1 MIGDMTKGQCTGC
14 KMCADVCP
22 HGAITF
28 ETDEKGFW
36 YPHIDKEK
44 CTDCGLC
51 EKKCPSLQAE
61 QVPEGNEP
69 VVWAAWSKDSTL
81 RNQSTSGGV
90 FYELARKIIENGGA
104 VAGCRYGENYK
115 SANHF
120 LARTME
126 ELECLCGSK
135 YFQSD
140 TEGIYKAV
148 KEELKK
154 GKEVLFCG
162 TPCQNAAMSMYLGDT
177 KAEIYYMD
185 FICRSINS
193 PLAFREY
200 ISDLEKEYGAKAT
213 MVHLKNKKTGWRSL
227 ATRVCFENGAEYHKD
242 KNEDLWVKG
251 FVGNDLYTRESCFE
265 CRYRTLPRKV
275 SDITIGDFWGIAGES
290 EYDMFQGISV
300 LMLNTEKGKRL
311 FERAKGSLYIREKM
325 IEDVLPGNK
334 ALLQNPANS
343 GKTEKFAELIKE
355 KTFSEAVRQC
365 IGEEKSTKKKHGPL
379 YICRELKKD
388 KKKYK
393 NHGEISVLKYL
404 FYNYCSKNVV
414 RLGTAKL
421 IPYKNAILD
430 LDKTA
435 RIYVHGDK
443 DFEIGINKLR
453 GSKSETHVRMND
465 KALWNMHHGGAL
477 FYNTVVEVKEN
488 ALLDTGFFTANGGSV
503 IIVAKKVVLGEDV
516 MLGRNIMIYDSDFH
530 QLQNDCG
537 ASVNPAKEVVIEN
550 HVWLTS
556 NVTVLKGVRIGQDS
570 LITAQTVVNKNMPEH
585 AIVAGKANGACIR
598 DEVNWKRQKAS
609 THEDVFQSSK
619 IILYGY
625 GILGRMFAR
634 KYEKQIECII
644 DNHVKKQ
651 GICTFDEFV
660 AQNPEERTD
669 CIWVVAAGQ
678 FMAEV
683 KKDIRKKY
691 PNATIYS
698 VEV

>member
-28 ETDEKGFW
+28 ETDDKGFW

-51 EKKCPSLQAE
+51 EKKCPSLHAE

-69 VVWAAWSKDSTL
+69 MVWAAWSKDSTL
-81 RNQSTSGGV
+81 RNRSTSGGV

-104 VAGCRYGENYK
+104 VAGCRYGEDYK

-177 KAEIYYMD
+177 EAEIYYMD

-213 MVHLKNKKTGWRSL
+213 KVHLKNKKTGWRSL

-242 KNEDLWVKG
+242 KNADLWVKG

-325 IEDVLPGNK
+325 IEDVLSGNK
-334 ALLQNPANS
+334 ALLQNPVNS
-343 GKTEKFAELIKE
+343 GKAEKFAELIKE

-365 IGEEKSTKKKHGPL
+365 IGEQERTKKKRGPI

-435 RIYVHGDK
+435 RIYVYGDK

-465 KALWNMHHGGAL
+465 KAVWNMHHGGAL

-570 LITAQTVVNKNMPEH
+570 LVTAQTVVNKNMPEH
-585 AIVAGKANGACIR
+585 AIIAGKANGASIR
-598 DEVNWKRQKAS
+598 DEVNWKRKKAS
-609 THEDVFQSSK
+609 THEDVFQSAK

-625 GILGRMFAR
+625 GMLGRMFAR

-669 CIWVVAAGQ
+669 CIWVIAAGQ
-678 FMAEV
+678 FFAEV